1 VEGEFSFDW
10 NFLFKLKISP
20 VGGLKEV
27 KVGVESNE
35 QLNLNLIAGL
45 AYTDDYIKKI
55 ATVHF
60 SPIFIPA
67 GPLVIVIIPSLPIY
81 AGVEEYTKADG
92 WSDYASFTKS
102 FDYSPPQLNINAG
115 AEAFIK
121 PEFITK
127 IYGVAGPYV
136 NIKLYGKIEADLLNS
151 PWWTL
156 SAGASLNA
164 GVKAEVFSKVL
175 FDYAIEDIISYEQIL
190 AQASAMDPPTAA
202 FSSNQTSGTAPLSV
216 TFTDESVNSP
226 TSWFWDFG
234 DGNTSTLQ
242 NPVHTYINV
251 GNYTV
256 SLTSTNESGTDTEV
270 KYGYISVSNGG
281 SAGNFGITSD
291 VHEYN
296 SNWDNIVSN
305 EFGSAY
311 RVADWTDLVSYY
323 NSGGDLLELFDQL
336 GLTEYGVS
344 ASVYRNGE
352 QFYSGTRSYFASR
365 HEHNKPSTYLAH
377 ENINNYLISLGS
389 WNGSY
394 KIIVIKK

>member
-1 VEGEFSFDW
+1 
-10 NFLFKLKISP
+10 
-20 VGGLKEV
+20 
-27 KVGVESNE
+27 
-35 QLNLNLIAGL
+35 
-45 AYTDDYIKKI
+45 
-55 ATVHF
+55 
-60 SPIFIPA
+60 
-67 GPLVIVIIPSLPIY
+67 
-81 AGVEEYTKADG
+81 
-92 WSDYASFTKS
+92 
-102 FDYSPPQLNINAG
+102 
-115 AEAFIK
+115 
-121 PEFITK
+121 
-127 IYGVAGPYV
+127 
-136 NIKLYGKIEADLLNS
+136 
-151 PWWTL
+151 
-156 SAGASLNA
+156 
-164 GVKAEVFSKVL
+164 
-175 FDYAIEDIISYEQIL
+175 
-190 AQASAMDPPTAA
+190 MDPPTAA